1 MGSLSIV
8 SKLTFSGERNA
19 ALLYFPVPKQ
29 GKKEILFI
37 FLSESFWDF
46 YFLLRLLELRCPNPT
61 ICNFQV

>member
-37 FLSESFWDF
+37 FLSE
-46 YFLLRLLELRCPNPT
+46 FLLGLLFLT
-61 ICNFQV
+61 